1 MHVFLAGLCG
11 GKLPAGTCTL
21 AHRSTSLLLPAE
33 MSEASSVA
41 QVLNSFARDGLDML
55 GGADAA
61 ALADFLG
68 DYMANSGSGAQP
80 LDSKTTKLNE

>member
-1 MHVFLAGLCG
+1 MNR
-11 GKLPAGTCTL
+11 AGT
-21 AHRSTSLLLPAE
+21 
-33 MSEASSVA
+33 VA

-68 DYMANSGSGAQP
+68 DYMANPGSAQP
-80 LDSKTTKLNE
+80 SDSKAPKLNEYS